1 MHTVGIVLIVIAIF
15 YIYMI
20 LLRPPWVLN
29 NIKVKTMIKWWGVKG
44 FWIFF
49 IVWTALMLGLGI
61 LFTSIY

>member
-1 MHTVGIVLIVIAIF
+1 MNTLGIVLIVISIF

-49 IVWTALMLGLGI
+49 VCWTILMLTAGI
-61 LFTSIY
+61 ILVNVY